1 MRITADLVVLSACET
16 NAGPIYNGEGV
27 MGIARAFLASGA
39 RAVVGT
45 QWPIGAETAVLMRE
59 FYTRLARGETPAA
72 ALHAAKLMVRRSPDS
87 AHPFHWAGFVL
98 VR

>member
-1 MRITADLVVLSACET
+1 
-16 NAGPIYNGEGV
+16 

-59 FYTRLARGETPAA
+59 FYTRLARGEAPAA
-72 ALHAAKLMVRRSPDS
+72 ALRAAKLLVRRSPDT